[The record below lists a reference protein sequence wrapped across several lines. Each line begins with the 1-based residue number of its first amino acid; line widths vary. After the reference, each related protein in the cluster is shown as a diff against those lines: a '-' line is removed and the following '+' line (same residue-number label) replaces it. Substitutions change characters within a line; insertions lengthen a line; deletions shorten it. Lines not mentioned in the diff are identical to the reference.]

1 MCRVPVD
8 DERAAIR
15 RLQQGDIRG
24 LESLMLAWQV
34 PAARVAYLITHDRDL
49 AQDIVQSAFIRV
61 YDRIGQFDA
70 SRPFGPW
77 FLRIVANDAARLAKR
92 QRRVVRF
99 IDRADSDSD
108 LDPVDGDPDP
118 EARLLAAETRDEV
131 WRALD
136 RLPPEQ
142 RAAVVMHYYLDLP
155 DAATAERL
163 GIPAGTVRSRLST
176 ARTRLR
182 SMMSAPAS
190 TSATDDSD
198 TQVRE
203 VGRR

>member
-1 MCRVPVD
+1 MRRVRLD
-8 DERAAIR
+8 DERAAIV

-61 YDRIGQFDA
+61 YDRIGQFDH

-77 FLRIVANDAARLAKR
+77 FLRIVANDAAKLARR
-92 QRRVVRF
+92 QRRTTRF
-99 IDRADSDSD
+99 VDPGHSAGD
-108 LDPVDGDPDP
+108 DPVDDSPDP
-118 EARLLAAETRDEV
+118 ESLLLAAETRDEV

-136 RLPPEQ
+136 LLPSDQ

-155 DAATAERL
+155 DAVTAERL
-163 GIPAGTVRSRLST
+163 GVPAGTVRSRLST

-182 SMMSAPAS
+182 GLLSRPAPA
-190 TSATDDSD
+190 ANAAD
-198 TQVRE
+198 TETRARE

>member
-1 MCRVPVD
+1 MRRVRVD
-8 DERAAIR
+8 DERAAIV

-34 PAARVAYLITHDRDL
+34 PAVRVAYLITHDRDL

-61 YDRIGQFDA
+61 YDRIGQFDH

-77 FLRIVANDAARLAKR
+77 FLRIVANDAAKLARR
-92 QRRVVRF
+92 QRRTPRF
-99 IDRADSDSD
+99 GDPSYSAGD
-108 LDPVDGDPDP
+108 DPVDDSPDP
-118 EARLLAAETRDEV
+118 ESLLLAAETRDEV

-136 RLPPEQ
+136 LLPSDQ

-155 DAATAERL
+155 DAVTAERL
-163 GIPAGTVRSRLST
+163 GVPAGTVRSRLST

-182 SMMSAPAS
+182 GLLSRPAPA
-190 TSATDDSD
+190 ANAAD
-198 TQVRE
+198 TETRARE

>member
-1 MCRVPVD
+1 MPVD

-49 AQDIVQSAFIRV
+49 AQDIVQSAFLRV

-77 FLRIVANDAARLAKR
+77 FLRIVANDAARLAR
-92 QRRVVRF
+92 GQRRIVRF
-99 IDRADSDSD
+99 IDRDETSSD
-108 LDPVDGDPDP
+108 LDPVDADPDP
-118 EARLLAAETRDEV
+118 ETMLLAAETREEV

-136 RLPPEQ
+136 RLSPEQ
-142 RAAVVMHYYLDLP
+142 RGAVVMHYYLDLP
-155 DAATAERL
+155 DATTADRL
-163 GIPAGTVRSRLST
+163 GVPAGTVRSRLSI

-182 SMMSAPAS
+182 SLLSTPESAADS
-190 TSATDDSD
+190 ETSA
-198 TQVRE
+198 RE
-203 VGRR
+203 AGRR